1 MPASSR
7 VVAERVAAATKCTL
21 VAVAAVLAA
30 LMKGPVPLGVRWAS
44 SLVWALTLAR
54 PLLLVKAHAVVLALW
69 GVACLFVLGIGIGDK
84 AGVGPVGLGIPFVRG
99 LCILNTVLVLALS
112 SKVED
117 LMAVLERLRLPFVVY
132 LPAAVMIRFIPTF
145 MDDLKMVADA
155 LRLKGVDSRFW
166 VTHPLQAVRM
176 AFMPVLFRAL
186 KSAENLG
193 LAAQMKGVTG
203 RLTPKPRRAL
213 SGESVTAR
221 LAAAGF
227 VALSVAAW
235 VLWGDLFVPAVGM
248 PG

>member
-1 MPASSR
+1 MPDSSR
-7 VVAERVAAATKCTL
+7 VFAERVDAATKCTL

-30 LMKGPVPLGVRWAS
+30 LMKGPVPLGVLWAS

-166 VTHPLQAVRM
+166 GTHPLQAVRM

-221 LAAAGF
+221 MAAAGF

>member
-1 MPASSR
+1 MPDSSR
-7 VVAERVAAATKCTL
+7 VFAERVDAATKCTL

-30 LMKGPVPLGVRWAS
+30 LMKGPVPLGVLWAS

-203 RLTPKPRRAL
+203 RLTPKPRRA
-213 SGESVTAR
+213 
-221 LAAAGF
+221 AAGF